1 MTSNPSRRF
10 VRQFA
15 LTQGRAHSI
24 GRDLPLDTI
33 VTVTDGGL
41 EAAERLDGEEAVIID
56 LCRRPLSIAEIA
68 VHTDVHLGI
77 ARVLVSDMASN
88 SLVCVSTSDFGAEGP
103 DLTTLE
109 RLLDDLQAF

>member
-41 EAAERLDGEEAVIID
+41 EAAERLDGEFD
-56 LCRRPLSIAEIA
+56 P
-68 VHTDVHLGI
+68 G
-77 ARVLVSDMASN
+77 
-88 SLVCVSTSDFGAEGP
+88 
-103 DLTTLE
+103 
-109 RLLDDLQAF
+109 